1 MTDLMPLFILLIAFA
16 CIFPSSLI
24 FGESSPKLKAIYS
37 SIPRESLLEHLAFYS
52 LYPESDEGKR
62 ALADALKLAGA
73 SVQDPLFA
81 KKAPLLID
89 SLKHALLLIHRGRP
103 EEAAPLSPEE
113 VASIDKLAFSLHNRK
128 LKGRLAQTEEEVLVL
143 PPEEIDLARGLLL
156 SQLGSE
162 SLGAIRSYEA
172 VLDLMALSIRA
183 KLKKN
188 SAPKE
193 VIHAI
198 NAFIFDEM
206 GYRFPPLSSFEKKVD
221 TYTFLSS
228 VLDSRKGVCLG
239 VSILYLC
246 LAERL
251 GIPME
256 IVTPPGHI
264 FVRYRDASSHINIE
278 TTARG
283 IHLGDEEYL
292 SVGTKALQKRN
303 VKEVIGLAHV
313 NQASVFWETGE
324 LTQALTYYKKAN
336 NYLQDDLLLKELM
349 GYALF
354 AKGEKE
360 ESCRLLRMVQQEKNP
375 YLISIHTLVD
385 DCLKGNATPSGVL
398 ALFMRVDETDESF
411 AKKREAL
418 EKALQESPRFKSA
431 LFALAMNTLNEQKL
445 KEGLKLLLDYHDLYP
460 EDPSAEYYLSML
472 LLMRYRLQ
480 ESWKHL
486 NLAEALAL
494 KENHDPRA
502 LKELR
507 KELEKRCPQG
517 CR

>member
-1 MTDLMPLFILLIAFA
+1 MKPLFFFLTLLSILAHSALL
-16 CIFPSSLI
+16 SS
-24 FGESSPKLKAIYS
+24 EASPKLKALYS
-37 SIPRESLLEHLAFYS
+37 SIPPNALLEHLAFYS
-52 LYPESDEGKR
+52 LYPESAEGKK
-62 ALADALKLAGA
+62 ALDDALKLAGA

-81 KKAPLLID
+81 KKAPLLIG
-89 SLKHALLLIHRGRP
+89 SLKHAWLLIHRSRP
-103 EEAAPLSPEE
+103 EEPAPLTNEE
-113 VASIDKLAFSLHNRK
+113 VDSIDKLARSLRNRD
-128 LKGRLAQTEEEVLVL
+128 LRGRRAMTEEEVLLL

-162 SLGAIRSYEA
+162 SIEAIRSYEA

-183 KLKKN
+183 RLKKN
-188 SAPKE
+188 SPPQE
-193 VIHAI
+193 VILAI

-251 GIPME
+251 GVPME

-264 FVRYRDASSHINIE
+264 FVRYRDEANHINIE

-283 IHLGDEEYL
+283 IHIDDADYL

-313 NQASVFWETGE
+313 NQASIFWESGE
-324 LTQALTYYKKAN
+324 LEKAMKFYRKAEA
-336 NYLQDDLLLKELM
+336 YLPGDLLLKELM

-354 AKGEKE
+354 AEGNKVEGLKLLSQVKE
-360 ESCRLLRMVQQEKNP
+360 EKNP
-375 YLISIHTLVD
+375 YLVGGHPLVD
-385 DCLKGNATPSGVL
+385 DCLEGNATPAGVL

-418 EKALQESPRFKSA
+418 ELALKESPRFKSA
-431 LFALAMNTLNEQKL
+431 LFSLAMNTLNEHKL
-445 KEGLKLLLDYHDLYP
+445 KEGLDLLLSYHALYP
-460 EDPSAEYYLSML
+460 EDAAAEYYLATL

-480 ESWKHL
+480 EAWKHL
-486 NLAEALAL
+486 YIAEALVK
-494 KENHDPRA
+494 KENHNPRA
-502 LKELR
+502 LQELKKELSR
-507 KELEKRCPQG
+507 RCPTG
-517 CR
+517 CLQ

>member
-1 MTDLMPLFILLIAFA
+1 MQSFLLLIATLVFIYPA
-16 CIFPSSLI
+16 SPLFP
-24 FGESSPKLKAIYS
+24 ESSPKLKAVYS
-37 SIPRESLLEHLAFYS
+37 SIPPESLLEHLAFYS
-52 LYPESDEGKR
+52 LYPESDEGKK

-81 KKAPLLID
+81 KKAPHLIG

-113 VASIDKLAFSLHNRK
+113 VASIDKLAYSLQNRK
-128 LKGRLAQTEEEVLVL
+128 LKGRLAETEEEVLLL
-143 PPEEIDLARGLLL
+143 PQNEIDLARGLLL
-156 SQLGSE
+156 SQLGQE
-162 SLGAIRSYEA
+162 SLDGIRSYEA

-183 KLKKN
+183 RLKRG
-188 SAPKE
+188 SSPKE

-264 FVRYRDASSHINIE
+264 FVRYRDAASHINIE

-283 IHLGDEEYL
+283 IHLDDEEYL

-324 LTQALTYYKKAN
+324 LNQAIAYYKKAE
-336 NYLQDDLLLKELM
+336 NYLPDDLLLKELL

-360 ESCRLLRMVQQEKNP
+360 ESCRLLQVVQKEKNP
-375 YLISIHTLVD
+375 YLVGSHSLVD
-385 DCLKGNATPSGVL
+385 DCLEGTATPPGVL

-411 AKKREAL
+411 AKKRVAL
-418 EKALQESPRFKSA
+418 EKALKESPRFKSA
-431 LFALAMNTLNEQKL
+431 LFSLAMNTLNEQKL
-445 KEGLKLLLDYHDLYP
+445 KEGLKLLLDYHELYP
-460 EDPSAEYYLSML
+460 EDPAAEYYLSML

-480 ESWKHL
+480 EAWKHL
-486 NLAEALAL
+486 IIAETLVF
-494 KENHDPRA
+494 KDDHDPRA

-507 KELEKRCPQG
+507 KELEKRCPRGIQK
-517 CR
+517 

>member
-1 MTDLMPLFILLIAFA
+1 MHLFILLIASFLLVG
-16 CIFPSSLI
+16 PSSPLL
-24 FGESSPKLKAIYS
+24 GEASPKLRAIYS
-37 SIPRESLLEHLAFYS
+37 SIPPKALLEHLAFYS
-52 LYPESDEGKR
+52 LYPDSEEGKR
-62 ALADALKLAGA
+62 ALVDALKLAGA
-73 SVQDPLFA
+73 GIQDPFFA

-103 EEAAPLSPEE
+103 EEAAPLTPEE
-113 VASIDKLAFSLHNRK
+113 VASIDKLAFSLQNRK
-128 LKGRLAQTEEEVLVL
+128 LKGRVAQTEQEVLVL

-162 SLGAIRSYEA
+162 SLDAIRSYEA

-188 SAPKE
+188 SAPKD

-246 LAERL
+246 LADRL

-264 FVRYRDASSHINIE
+264 FVRYRDALSHINIE

-283 IHLGDEEYL
+283 IHLDDEEYL

-324 LTQALTYYKKAN
+324 LTQAMAYYKKAE
-336 NYLQDDLLLKELM
+336 NYLPDDLLLKELM

-360 ESCRLLRMVQQEKNP
+360 ESYRLLQTVQERKNP
-375 YLISIHTLVD
+375 YLVSIHTLVD
-385 DCLKGNATPSGVL
+385 DCLQGNATPSGVL
-398 ALFMRVDETDESF
+398 ALFMRVDETNESI

-418 EKALQESPRFKSA
+418 ETALQESPRFKSA
-431 LFALAMNTLNEQKL
+431 LFALALNTLNEQKL
-445 KEGLKLLLDYHDLYP
+445 KAGLKLLLDYHALYP
-460 EDPSAEYYLSML
+460 EDPAAEYYLSML

-480 ESWKHL
+480 ESWRHL
-486 NLAEALAL
+486 EIAEALAL
-494 KENHDPRA
+494 REDHSPRA

-507 KELEKRCPQG
+507 KELEKRCPKG